1 MKKWRK
7 ALSCALAFALF
18 IPILSVTAS
27 AGYIA
32 EPGSGGYWGY
42 NTYSE
47 SELDKYVPVVFH
59 AGDGQSAQS
68 TGYAQFYSKIYEGVR
83 YIFEKGA
90 DTENGI
96 QIADPTEVFKPT
108 NNIKFVLHDGILIVT
123 NELTADEAY
132 EIGRKAARTLIKDTD
147 YGGMTSRIEEMR
159 EFEAT
164 SYADWLATANF
175 MSDSASAESGTTPL
189 RNNPHIE
196 TVIFGDNVTS
206 DTAGNMLF
214 NCVNV
219 KNVIWVDGGAGNIV
233 YHNPGVELDYVIWNA
248 DGEQEN
254 VLPGWTAEFTNS
266 TAFTRSGWGE
276 GIWTG
281 YPATKG
287 AVIVGLNG
295 GANTAAEQAQA
306 KAYVADM
313 DLPDWALAFLPKE
326 VGGTETARTVDE
338 VFDWNTGNL
347 LPNWNDGSNTGTV
360 TETPVTEPETPVAN
374 SVTYSDWAK
383 QDIMDAVGYGYIDGT
398 GSGNEPAVTDLL
410 GSDYTR
416 AITRGQFA
424 ALAVRLYETRLAMD
438 GLNGEIVVNSGDDV
452 FADSVGNTDMA
463 KAYNIGILGG
473 YNSADSRSGVYVGP
487 DDNITREQAATML
500 ARLMARL
507 DEDLDRSMLDRMT
520 GVTLPFTDAIS
531 DWALDSVETV
541 YEAGVMY
548 GTSGTTFSASDP
560 YTTEQ
565 SIVTIMRISEWSMM
579 GGDFDY

>member
-7 ALSCALAFALF
+7 ALSCALAFALMV
-18 IPILSVTAS
+18 PILTTTAFGS
-27 AGYIA
+27 YIP

-47 SELDKYVPVVFH
+47 SELNKYVPVVFH

-68 TGYAQFYSKIYEGVR
+68 TGYAQFYSKNYEGVK
-83 YIFEKGA
+83 YVFEKSA
-90 DTENGI
+90 DTRTGQQLE
-96 QIADPTEVFKPT
+96 PTEVFKPT
-108 NNIKFVLHDGILIVT
+108 GHIKFVLHDGVLIVT

-132 EIGRKAARTLIKDTD
+132 EIGREAARTLIKDTD
-147 YGGMTSRIEEMR
+147 YGGMASRIKEMR
-159 EFEAT
+159 EFEAN
-164 SYADWLATANF
+164 SYADWLAMANF
-175 MSDSASAESGTTPL
+175 MSDCDSAESGTTPL

-206 DTAGNMLF
+206 VTGYNILF
-214 NCVNV
+214 NCTGV
-219 KNVIWVDGGAGNIV
+219 KNVIWVDGGTSNIV
-233 YHNPGVELDYVIWNA
+233 YHNPGVELDYVVWNA

-254 VLPGWTAEFTNS
+254 VLPGYTADSTDR

-287 AVIVGLNG
+287 AIIVGLNG

-306 KAYVADM
+306 KAYIADM
-313 DLPDWALAFLPKE
+313 DLPDWALAFLPVE
-326 VGGTETARTVDE
+326 IGGTETARTVDE

-360 TETPVTEPETPVAN
+360 TETPVTEPETPVAT

-424 ALAVRLYETRLAMD
+424 AIAVRFYETRLAID
-438 GLNGEIVVNSGDDV
+438 GLNGEIGVNPGDDM
-452 FADSVGNTDMA
+452 FADCSGNEAIA
-463 KAYNIGILGG
+463 KAYNLGILSG
-473 YNSADSRSGVYVGP
+473 YNSADRRSGVYVGP
-487 DDNITREQAATML
+487 DDLITREQAATML
-500 ARLMARL
+500 ARLMERIETA
-507 DEDLDRSMLDRMT
+507 LDRHMLDRMT
-520 GVTLPFTDAIS
+520 GVTLPFTDAIA

-541 YEAGVMY
+541 YEAGIMY

-560 YTTEQ
+560 YTIEQ

>member
-47 SELDKYVPVVFH
+47 SELNKYVPVVFH
-59 AGDGQSAQS
+59 TGNGQSAQS
-68 TGYAQFYSKIYEGVR
+68 TGYAQFYSKMYEGVE
-83 YIFEKGA
+83 YVFEKGA
-90 DTENGI
+90 DTENGV

-108 NNIKFVLHDGILIVT
+108 GYIKFVLHDGVLIVT

-132 EIGRKAARTLIKDTD
+132 EIGRKTARTVIKDTD

-159 EFEAT
+159 EFEAN
-164 SYADWLATANF
+164 SYADWLARANF
-175 MSDSASAESGTTPL
+175 MSDNASAQSGTTPI
-189 RNNPHIE
+189 RNNPHIK

-206 DTAGNMLF
+206 VYGFNILF

-219 KNVIWVDGGAGNIV
+219 KNVIWVDGGAGGIV
-233 YHNPGVELDYVIWNA
+233 YHNPGVELDYAIWNA
-248 DGEQEN
+248 DGDPDN
-254 VLPGWTAEFTNS
+254 IGMYTTADNADR

-276 GIWTG
+276 GYTTT
-281 YPATKG
+281 YPPTKG
-287 AVIVGLNG
+287 SVVVGVNG

-306 KAYVADM
+306 KAYIADM

-338 VFDWNTGNL
+338 VFDFETGNL

-360 TETPVTEPETPVAN
+360 TGVSVTEPETPVATT
-374 SVTYSDWAK
+374 VTYSDWAK
-383 QDIMDAVGYGYIDGT
+383 QDILDAVSFGYIDGT

-424 ALAVRLYETRLAMD
+424 AIAVRLYETRLAMD
-438 GLNGEIVVNSGDDV
+438 GLNGEIAVNPGDDV
-452 FADSVGNTDMA
+452 FADSTSNIDMA
-463 KAYNIGILGG
+463 KAYNIGIVGG

-487 DDNITREQAATML
+487 NDLITREQAATML
-500 ARLMARL
+500 ARLMAKL

-520 GVTLPFTDAIS
+520 GVTLPFTDAIA

-541 YEAGVMY
+541 YEAGIMY
-548 GTSGTTFSASDP
+548 GTSGTTFSAKAN
-560 YTTEQ
+560 YTIDQ
-565 SIVTIMRISEWSMM
+565 SIVTIMRISDWSMM

>member
-1 MKKWRK
+1 MKTKFSSRK
-7 ALSCALAFALF
+7 LMASILVA
-18 IPILSVTAS
+18 ILSLSIIGANIFGS
-27 AGYIA
+27 YIA

-47 SELDKYVPVVFH
+47 SELNKYVPVVFH
-59 AGDGQSAQS
+59 TGNGQSAQS
-68 TGYAQFYSKIYEGVR
+68 TGYAQFYSAFRNNQYV
-83 YIFEKGA
+83 FEKSA
-90 DTENGI
+90 DTRTGQQLE
-96 QIADPTEVFKPT
+96 PTEVFKPT
-108 NNIKFVLHDGILIVT
+108 NNIKFVLHDGVLIVT
-123 NELTADEAY
+123 NELTAEKAYNMASEAIANSSWNPNDVMY
-132 EIGRKAARTLIKDTD
+132 DYVVDT
-147 YGGMTSRIEEMR
+147 
-159 EFEAT
+159 
-164 SYADWLATANF
+164 YADWLAMANF
-175 MSDSASAESGTTPL
+175 MSDNASAESGTTPI

-206 DTAGNMLF
+206 VTGFNILF
-214 NCVNV
+214 NCINV

-276 GIWTG
+276 GIWTS

-287 AVIVGLNG
+287 SVIVGLNG
-295 GANTAAEQAQA
+295 GANTAAEQARA
-306 KAYVADM
+306 KAYIADI
-313 DLPDWALAFLPKE
+313 DLPDWALAFLPVE
-326 VGGTETARTVDE
+326 IGGTETARTVDE

-347 LPNWNDGSNTGTV
+347 LPNWNDGSNQTV
-360 TETPVTEPETPVAN
+360 TETPVTEPETPVAT

-398 GSGNEPAVTDLL
+398 GSGNKPAVTDLL

-424 ALAVRLYETRLAMD
+424 ALAVRLYESRLAMD
-438 GLNGEIVVNSGDDV
+438 GLNGEIAVAPGDDV
-452 FADSVGNTDMA
+452 FADCSGNEAIA
-463 KAYNIGILGG
+463 KAYNLGILGG

-487 DDNITREQAATML
+487 DDLITREQAATML

-507 DEDLDRSMLDRMT
+507 DEDLDRSMLNRMT
-520 GVTLPFTDAIS
+520 GVTLPFVDTIS

-541 YEAGVMY
+541 YEAGIMN
-548 GTSGTTFSASDP
+548 GTSGTTFSAKDN
-560 YTTEQ
+560 YTIEQ
-565 SIVTIMRISEWSMM
+565 SIVTVMRISEWSMM
-579 GGDFDY
+579 GM

>member
-59 AGDGQSAQS
+59 TGNGQSAQS
-68 TGYAQFYSKIYEGVR
+68 TGYAQFYSAFRNNQYV
-83 YIFEKGA
+83 FEKSA
-90 DTENGI
+90 DTRTGQQLE
-96 QIADPTEVFKPT
+96 PTEVFKPT
-108 NNIKFVLHDGILIVT
+108 GYIKFVLHDGVLIVT

-132 EIGRKAARTLIKDTD
+132 NMASEAIANSSWNPNDVMYDYVVDT
-147 YGGMTSRIEEMR
+147 
-159 EFEAT
+159 
-164 SYADWLATANF
+164 YADWLATANF
-175 MSDSASAESGTTPL
+175 MSDEANAQSGTTPI

-196 TVIFGDNVTS
+196 TVIFGDNITSVT
-206 DTAGNMLF
+206 GYNILF
-214 NCVNV
+214 NCTGV
-219 KNVIWVDGGAGNIV
+219 KNIIWVDGGTGGIV
-233 YHNPGVELDYVIWNA
+233 YHNPGVELDYVIYNA

-254 VLPGWTAEFTNS
+254 ILPGYTADSPNR

-276 GIWTG
+276 GYTTT
-281 YPATKG
+281 YPPTKG
-287 AVIVGLNG
+287 SVVVGLNG

-306 KAYVADM
+306 KAYITDM
-313 DLPDWALAFLPKE
+313 NLPDWALAFLPKE

-360 TETPVTEPETPVAN
+360 TETPVTEPETPVAT

-398 GSGNEPAVTDLL
+398 GSGNEPAITDLL

-424 ALAVRLYETRLAMD
+424 AIAVRLYETRLAMD
-438 GLNGEIVVNSGDDV
+438 GLNGEIAVNSGDDV
-452 FADSVGNTDMA
+452 FADCPGTKPLLRPIIWAS
-463 KAYNIGILGG
+463 
-473 YNSADSRSGVYVGP
+473 SA
-487 DDNITREQAATML
+487 
-500 ARLMARL
+500 
-507 DEDLDRSMLDRMT
+507 
-520 GVTLPFTDAIS
+520 
-531 DWALDSVETV
+531 
-541 YEAGVMY
+541 
-548 GTSGTTFSASDP
+548 GTTVLTAAPACMSAPMTTSPASRPRPCSHGSWSASKQP
-560 YTTEQ
+560 STVICSTA
-565 SIVTIMRISEWSMM
+565 
-579 GGDFDY
+579 

>member
-1 MKKWRK
+1 MKTKFSSK
-7 ALSCALAFALF
+7 KLMASILVAVLS
-18 IPILSVTAS
+18 LSIVGANIFGS
-27 AGYIA
+27 YIA

-47 SELDKYVPVVFH
+47 NELNKYVPVVFH
-59 AGDGQSAQS
+59 VGNGQSAQS
-68 TGYAQFYSKIYEGVR
+68 TGYAQFYSKIHKGVK
-83 YIFEKGA
+83 YVFEKGA
-90 DTENGI
+90 DTENGV

-108 NNIKFVLHDGILIVT
+108 NNIKFVLHDGVLIVT

-132 EIGRKAARTLIKDTD
+132 EIGREAARTLIKDTD
-147 YGGMTSRIEEMR
+147 YGGMASRIEEMR
-159 EFEAT
+159 EFEAN

-175 MSDSASAESGTTPL
+175 MSDSASAESGTTPI

-295 GANTAAEQAQA
+295 GANTATEQAQA
-306 KAYVADM
+306 KAYIADM
-313 DLPDWALAFLPKE
+313 DLPDWALAFLPVE
-326 VGGTETARTVDE
+326 IGGTETARTVDE
-338 VFDWNTGNL
+338 VFDFETGNL

-360 TETPVTEPETPVAN
+360 TETPVTEPETPVAT

-383 QDIMDAVGYGYIDGT
+383 QDIMDAVSYGYIDGT
-398 GSGNEPAVTDLL
+398 GSGNKPAVTDLL

-424 ALAVRLYETRLAMD
+424 AIAVKFYETRLAMD
-438 GLNGEIVVNSGDDV
+438 GLNGTIPVATGDDV

-463 KAYNIGILGG
+463 KAYNLGILSG
-473 YNSADSRSGVYVGP
+473 YNSADSRSGIYVGP
-487 DDNITREQAATML
+487 DDLITREQAATML
-500 ARLMARL
+500 ARLMERIETA
-507 DEDLDRSMLDRMT
+507 LDRHMLDRMT
-520 GVTLPFTDAIS
+520 GVTLPFADTIA

-548 GTSGTTFSASDP
+548 GTSGTTFSAKAN
-560 YTTEQ
+560 YTIEQ
-565 SIVTIMRISEWSMM
+565 SVVTIMRISEWSMM
-579 GGDFDY
+579 GM

>member
-1 MKKWRK
+1 MKTKFSSK
-7 ALSCALAFALF
+7 KLMASILVA
-18 IPILSVTAS
+18 ILSLSIVGFNIFG
-27 AGYIA
+27 GYIA

-47 SELDKYVPVVFH
+47 SELNKYVPVVFH
-59 AGDGQSAQS
+59 TGNGQSAQS
-68 TGYAQFYSKIYEGVR
+68 TGYAQFYSAFRNNQYV
-83 YIFEKGA
+83 FEKGA
-90 DTENGI
+90 DTENGA

-108 NNIKFVLHDGILIVT
+108 NNIKFVLHDGVLIVT

-132 EIGRKAARTLIKDTD
+132 NMASEAIANSSWNPNDVMYDYVVDT
-147 YGGMTSRIEEMR
+147 
-159 EFEAT
+159 
-164 SYADWLATANF
+164 YADWLTMANF
-175 MSDSASAESGTTPL
+175 MSDNANAQSGTTPI

-206 DTAGNMLF
+206 VYGFNILF

-219 KNVIWVDGGAGNIV
+219 KNVIWVDGGAGSIV
-233 YHNPGVELDYVIWNA
+233 YHNPGVELNYAIWNA
-248 DGEQEN
+248 DGDPDN
-254 VLPGWTAEFTNS
+254 IGMNTTADNADR

-276 GIWTG
+276 GYTTT
-281 YPATKG
+281 YPPTKG
-287 AVIVGLNG
+287 SVVVGLNG

-306 KAYVADM
+306 KAYIADM

-347 LPNWNDGSNTGTV
+347 LPNWNDGSNQTV
-360 TETPVTEPETPVAN
+360 TETPVTEPETPVAT

-398 GSGNEPAVTDLL
+398 GSGNKPAVTDLL
-410 GSDYTR
+410 GNDYTR

-438 GLNGEIVVNSGDDV
+438 GIDGTIPVATGDDV
-452 FADSVGNTDMA
+452 FADCSGNTDMA
-463 KAYNIGILGG
+463 KAYNLGIVGG
-473 YNSADSRSGVYVGP
+473 YNNADSRSGVYVGP
-487 DDNITREQAATML
+487 DDLITREQAATML
-500 ARLMARL
+500 ARLMERIETA
-507 DEDLDRSMLDRMT
+507 LDRHMLDRMT
-520 GVTLPFTDAIS
+520 GVTLPFVDTIS

-548 GTSGTTFSASDP
+548 GTSGTTFSAKAN
-560 YTTEQ
+560 YTIEQ
-565 SIVTIMRISEWSMM
+565 SVVTIMRISEWSMM
-579 GGDFDY
+579 GM